1 MPQPLVAW
9 RAPVLWYERLPNNQ
23 MTTLLAPQA
32 ASGGVT
38 ILVIDDS
45 ATVRSAAGKVLSEA
59 GYRVVMAEN
68 GFDALAKIGDCRPAL
83 IVCDILMPRL
93 DGYRTCALI
102 KASSAFHATPVLML
116 SSKEGLFDRARG
128 AMAGASA
135 CLAKPLAPEALLA
148 AVRQHLAS
156 HF

>member
-102 KASSAFHATPVLML
+102 KASAAFHATPVLML

>member
-1 MPQPLVAW
+1 M
-9 RAPVLWYERLPNNQ
+9 LWYERLSNNH
-23 MTTLLAPQA
+23 MTNPLPPPA

-45 ATVRSAAGKVLSEA
+45 ATVRSAAGKVLSDA
-59 GYRVVMAEN
+59 GYRVVVAEN
-68 GFDALAKIGDCRPAL
+68 GFDALAKIGDGRPAL

-102 KASSAFHATPVLML
+102 KASAAFHATPVLML

>member
-1 MPQPLVAW
+1 MPK
-9 RAPVLWYERLPNNQ
+9 NQ
-23 MTTLLAPQA
+23 MTSSLLPE
-32 ASGGVT
+32 ASSDGACTGIT

-45 ATVRSAAGKVLSEA
+45 ATVRSAAEKVLRGA
-59 GYRVVMAEN
+59 GFRVVVAEN

-83 IVCDILMPRL
+83 IVCDIVMPRL

-102 KASSAFHATPVLML
+102 KASAAFHATPVLML

-128 AMAGASA
+128 VMAGASA

-148 AVRQHLAS
+148 AVRQHLACR
-156 HF
+156 F

>member
-1 MPQPLVAW
+1 
-9 RAPVLWYERLPNNQ
+9 

-102 KASSAFHATPVLML
+102 KASAAFHATPVLML

-135 CLAKPLAPEALLA
+135 CLVKPLAREALLE
-148 AVRQHLAS
+148 AVRLHLAG
-156 HF
+156 HFE

>member
-102 KASSAFHATPVLML
+102 KASAAFHATPVLML

-148 AVRQHLAS
+148 AVRQHLVS

>member
-1 MPQPLVAW
+1 
-9 RAPVLWYERLPNNQ
+9 
-23 MTTLLAPQA
+23 MTSSNLPQA
-32 ASGGVT
+32 SSDSACAGAT

-45 ATVRSAAGKVLSEA
+45 ATIRSAAAKILGEA
-59 GYRVVMAEN
+59 GYRVVVAEN
-68 GFDALAKIGDCRPAL
+68 GFEALAKIGDCRPAL
-83 IVCDILMPRL
+83 IVCDIVMPRL

-102 KASSAFHATPVLML
+102 KASAAYHATPVLML

-135 CLAKPLAPEALLA
+135 CLAKPLASEALLA
-148 AVRQHLAS
+148 AVRQHLAR

>member
-59 GYRVVMAEN
+59 GYRVVMAED

-102 KASSAFHATPVLML
+102 KASAAFHATPVLML

>member
-1 MPQPLVAW
+1 MPLPPVAW
-9 RAPVLWYERLPNNQ
+9 RPPVLWYERLPNNQ
-23 MTTLLAPQA
+23 MTTLLPPQA
-32 ASGGVT
+32 APGGVT

-102 KASSAFHATPVLML
+102 KASAAFHATPVLML

>member
-1 MPQPLVAW
+1 MTNPL
-9 RAPVLWYERLPNNQ
+9 PP
-23 MTTLLAPQA
+23 PA

-45 ATVRSAAGKVLSEA
+45 ATVRSAAGKVLSDA
-59 GYRVVMAEN
+59 GYRVVVAEN

-102 KASSAFHATPVLML
+102 KASAEFHATPVLML

-135 CLAKPLAPEALLA
+135 CLAKPLASEALLA

-156 HF
+156 RF

>member
-1 MPQPLVAW
+1 
-9 RAPVLWYERLPNNQ
+9 
-23 MTTLLAPQA
+23 
-32 ASGGVT
+32 
-38 ILVIDDS
+38 
-45 ATVRSAAGKVLSEA
+45 
-59 GYRVVMAEN
+59 
-68 GFDALAKIGDCRPAL
+68 
-83 IVCDILMPRL
+83 
-93 DGYRTCALI
+93 
-102 KASSAFHATPVLML
+102 ML